1 MTPIPRAGRTPPAR
15 PPGETHSRD
24 PFHADRI
31 GIVLSEKGVNHR
43 DDRTPSDLD
52 LVRRIKAGDEQALEQ
67 MIERYHA
74 RVYSLSYGVL
84 RNAEDAEEST
94 QDTFL
99 TLYRKIGTFDESKK
113 FFSWFYR
120 VALNEA
126 YSRARRRKPAARVAI
141 REHLPRFGEDGHFA
155 SVDWP
160 DASVAIENETSTR
173 ELAQRAAGFIEELPR
188 GYRDVIWMADV
199 EQMPAVEVAEVLRIS
214 IPAFKS
220 RLHRARLHV
229 RQRLA
234 EISRPARREAA
245 V

>member
-1 MTPIPRAGRTPPAR
+1 
-15 PPGETHSRD
+15 
-24 PFHADRI
+24 
-31 GIVLSEKGVNHR
+31 LNEKGV
-43 DDRTPSDLD
+43 DKGDAAAASDLD
-52 LVRRIKAGDEQALEQ
+52 LVRRIKAGDEQALAQ

-120 VALNEA
+120 VALNQA
-126 YSRARRRKPAARVAI
+126 YSRARRRKPGVKVSI
-141 REHLPRFGEDGHFA
+141 QEHLPRFSDDGKLA
-155 SVDWP
+155 MVDWP
-160 DASVAIENETSTR
+160 DASVAVEDEASSR
-173 ELAQRAAGFIEELPR
+173 ELAARAAEFIEELPR
-188 GYRDVIWMADV
+188 AYRDVIWMADV
-199 EQMPAVEVAEVLRIS
+199 EEMPAAEIAEVLKIS
-214 IPAFKS
+214 IPALKS

-234 EISRPARREAA
+234 EISRPAARTAPREAA